1 MPTSKTFHVIVA
13 ALCLVAAAASLAPG
27 APAAARKQEAELI
40 AVLKSDAP
48 QKEKADAC
56 RELGHVGTK
65 KAVAPLAALLADEK
79 LSHMARYGLEP
90 IPDPAVDVALRDALG
105 KLKGRLLVG
114 VIGSLGVRH
123 DTQAVGPL
131 TKLLQDPDDDV
142 AQAAARAL
150 GKIGGAP
157 AVKALLDAL
166 ANVSD
171 ANQVALCEGLFRSA
185 EALAA
190 DGKRDDAL
198 AIYDRLRGLKKPHQV
213 RAGGLRGAIL
223 ARGQDG
229 LPLLLEALR
238 GDDFVLVAAAARM
251 AMEMGGADVAK
262 ALAGELA
269 KLPADKKVLVIQT
282 LGRLGDKAALPAL
295 LAAAKSGEKPVRLAA
310 IRAMPMIGDA
320 AAASALVQLMED
332 AEADVAKAAQE
343 CLAALSGPDVD
354 AAIAAMVKD
363 KDPLVRRTGVELLG
377 RRRIQSAIPTILK
390 AAEDP
395 EESVRIAGLK
405 TLGALGGEAE
415 LQPMLALLVKAKTPA
430 ETQAAEGALSAICG
444 RQTKPVAGNVV
455 IRKAVYGALP
465 DGPSVDVTKKVAEM
479 VKAGT
484 LAIEASNSNF
494 GDPANGTTKKLLVEY
509 TVDGRPGTGTV
520 AENDALTITA
530 SVASPACVNALC
542 AAMAKAEGPAKLAL
556 MRVLVSVGGA
566 KALDVVRDATKDTSA
581 EVKDAAL
588 RLLCEWPTAEALPD
602 LERLA
607 RTSADAK
614 VKILALRGTIRLIP
628 QQNVLAEKKLASLKE
643 AMALAERPEE
653 KKLVLG
659 ALGGIHTAGA
669 LALVAPHLTAPD
681 LKEEAAMAAVGIA
694 EKIVQSHPAPV
705 ADAMQKV
712 VESTTNKQVGQRAQ
726 KLLDQAKKAAPR
738 R

>member
-1 MPTSKTFHVIVA
+1 MPTSKTCHVLLA

-65 KAVAPLAALLADEK
+65 KAVAPLAALLGDEK
-79 LSHMARYGLEP
+79 LAHMARYGLEP
-90 IPDPAVDVALRDALG
+90 NPDPSAGVALRDALG

-123 DTQAVGPL
+123 DTKAVGPL
-131 TKLLQDPDDDV
+131 TPLLQNADDDV

-150 GKIGGAP
+150 GTIGTPP

-171 ANQVALCEGLFRSA
+171 ANRAALCEGILRSA
-185 EALAA
+185 ETLAA

-198 AIYDRLRGLKKPHQV
+198 DIYDRLRGLKKPHQV
-213 RAGGLRGAIL
+213 RTAGLRGAIL
-223 ARGQDG
+223 VRGKDG

-238 GDDFVLVAAAARM
+238 GDDLVLVAAAART

-262 ALAGELA
+262 ALADELA
-269 KLPADKKVLVIQT
+269 KLPAGKKILIIQT
-282 LGRLGDKAALPAL
+282 LGKLGDKTALPAL

-320 AAASALVQLMED
+320 AAAAALVQLMED

-343 CLAALSGPDVD
+343 CLAALSGPAVD
-354 AAIAAMVKD
+354 AAIAAMLKD
-363 KDPLVRRTGVELLG
+363 KDPLVRCTGVELLG
-377 RRRIQSAIPTILK
+377 RRRITSAIPTILK

-395 EESVRIAGLK
+395 EESVRVASLK
-405 TLGALGGEAE
+405 TLGALGDETE

-444 RQTKPVAGNVV
+444 RQARPVTGNVV

-465 DGPSVDVTKKVAEM
+465 DGPTVDVTKK
-479 VKAGT
+479 
-484 LAIEASNSNF
+484 
-494 GDPANGTTKKLLVEY
+494 
-509 TVDGRPGTGTV
+509 V

-530 SVASPACVNALC
+530 SVAPPACVNALC
-542 AAMAKAEGPAKLAL
+542 AAIAKAEGPAKLAII
-556 MRVLVSVGGA
+556 RVLVSVGGA
-566 KALDVVRDATKDTSA
+566 KALDVVRDATKDTNA

-588 RLLCEWPTAEALPD
+588 RLLCEWSTAEALPD

-607 RTSADAK
+607 RTSPDAK

-628 QQNVLAEKKLASLKE
+628 QQNVPDEKKLASLKE
-643 AMALAERPEE
+643 AMALASRTEE
-653 KKLVLG
+653 KRLALA

-694 EKIVQSHPAPV
+694 EKIVQSHPAQV
-705 ADAMQKV
+705 AEAMQKV
-712 VESTTNKQVGQRAQ
+712 PAATTSKQVAQRAQ
-726 KLLDQAKKAAPR
+726 KLLDQAKKAASR
-738 R
+738 